1 MNIDI
6 VCIGKLKE
14 AFWRDAVGEYA
25 KRLGR
30 FCAFNIV
37 ELKETRLPANA
48 SEAEE
53 EAVKV
58 SEGERIIN
66 AIKDN
71 TYVVALDI
79 KGKELDSEQLAYRI
93 RDLMTDGVSSFAFII
108 GGSLGLSDEVLK
120 RADLRLSFS
129 RMTFPHQLMRVI
141 LTEQLY
147 RSFKII
153 RNEAYHK

>member
-14 AFWRDAVGEYA
+14 AFWRDAVGEYS
-25 KRLGR
+25 KRLKR
-30 FCAFNIV
+30 FCNFNII
-37 ELKETRLPANA
+37 ELKEARLPANA
-48 SEAEE
+48 SEADE

-58 SEGERIIN
+58 SEGESIIN

-71 TYVVALDI
+71 SYVVALDI
-79 KGKELDSEQLAYRI
+79 KGKELDSEQLAEKLRA
-93 RDLMTDGVSSFAFII
+93 LMTDGVSSFVFVI
-108 GGSLGLSDEVLK
+108 GGSLGLSEAVLR

-141 LTEQLY
+141 LSEQLY